1 MKAMKRNSTLLT
13 MALALTLPAI
23 DLSAQENKDQP
34 PPPRGPRYQQRDGD
48 APNPPREGDGP
59 REGGPRDGGQRRQ
72 FPGGPGGQAGGQ
84 PMEGQRPPTPPLMA
98 ALDTDNDGVI
108 SEKEISAATK
118 SLKKLDKNK
127 DGKLTADELRPAGGM
142 PGMRPPHGDGFRPGG
157 QNGPGPNGQRPPRD
171 GDLRPDGD
179 GPRER
184 GPGGPPPGDGERP
197 PRRNPPQGEGEK

>member
-1 MKAMKRNSTLLT
+1 MKVMKRNSTLLT

-59 REGGPRDGGQRRQ
+59 REGGPRDSGQRRQ
-72 FPGGPGGQAGGQ
+72 FPGGPQGGQ
-84 PMEGQRPPTPPLMA
+84 PREGQRPPTPPLMA

-118 SLKKLDKNK
+118 SLKKLDKNN

-142 PGMRPPHGDGFRPGG
+142 RPPQGDGFRPGG
-157 QNGPGPNGQRPPRD
+157 PNGQRPPHD
-171 GDLRPDGD
+171 GDFRPDGD
-179 GPRER
+179 GPRDQR